1 MLARAVVFGRRGGLG
16 AIRRSQGGASGY
28 QQLADPNYHPVMSE
42 RVIIVEDE
50 PLTRRTFAVALREAG
65 FEVIEACDA
74 FACRA
79 AIRGQRPQVALV
91 DLGLPGLDGLSLA
104 RELRERSDL
113 GLIVVSRRS
122 EPEARVEALELG
134 VDDFLVKPVHLG
146 ELVARVRALLRR
158 KGGGESAPRRVRI
171 GAWRIDFDERSVA
184 GAEAEVALTRGEFDL
199 LAKLAAGAGKIV
211 SREELLASISAS
223 PDETDLRSVDVLVS
237 RLRRKLGDTPASP
250 TLILTAPG
258 FGYRLAQAPVP
269 E

>member
-1 MLARAVVFGRRGGLG
+1 MIG
-16 AIRRSQGGASGY
+16 
-28 QQLADPNYHPVMSE
+28 

-65 FEVIEACDA
+65 FEAIEASDA

-79 AIRGQRPQVALV
+79 AIRGQRPHVALV

-113 GLIVVSRRS
+113 GLIIVSRRA

-158 KGGGESAPRRVRI
+158 RGGAASGRRLRI
-171 GAWRIDFDERSVA
+171 GIWRIDLDQRSVTS
-184 GAEAEVALTRGEFDL
+184 GEAEAALTRGEFDL
-199 LAKLAAGAGKIV
+199 LAKLAAGGGKIV
-211 SREELLASISAS
+211 SREELLASISAA
-223 PDETDLRSVDVLVS
+223 PDDSDLRSVDVLVS

-258 FGYRLAQAPVP
+258 FGYRLGEAPVP